1 MGRMPTHPELIDRL
15 ENNIAPKSL
24 VAHFGQMPDPRIDR
38 RKAHDL
44 VDILVIAV
52 CTLLC
57 AGESFNDMED
67 FGKAKQ
73 EWFKTF
79 LGLRN
84 GIPSHDTFNRVFA
97 ALDPQQFLDCFL
109 RWTQSLRQAV
119 SQEIVALD
127 GKALRR
133 AVNQGQSAKYVVSA
147 WAESNGLVLGQW
159 KVAEKSNEITA
170 VPELL
175 RVLELSGCI
184 VTLDAMGCQ
193 KQIAREIIEA
203 DAQYVLALKGNQE
216 VVHQEVKAF
225 LDATLAEQQA
235 PRPVGA
241 KLSPAAASLAYLQT
255 VGKDHGRLETRRYYQ
270 SDHLAWFADRGKW
283 EGLQSVGMV
292 ESIREVAGKATVE
305 RRYYLS
311 SLGLDVATFARAVR
325 SHWGVEN
332 KVHWVMDVCFREDQ
346 SRARAGYAAENLATL
361 RRLALNLLKRES
373 TKKRG
378 VRGKQLNASW
388 DHAYLLRLL
397 GL

>member
-1 MGRMPTHPELIDRL
+1 MGRMLTHPESIDRL

-147 WAESNGLVLGQW
+147 
-159 KVAEKSNEITA
+159 
-170 VPELL
+170 
-175 RVLELSGCI
+175 
-184 VTLDAMGCQ
+184 
-193 KQIAREIIEA
+193 
-203 DAQYVLALKGNQE
+203 
-216 VVHQEVKAF
+216 
-225 LDATLAEQQA
+225 
-235 PRPVGA
+235 
-241 KLSPAAASLAYLQT
+241 
-255 VGKDHGRLETRRYYQ
+255 
-270 SDHLAWFADRGKW
+270 
-283 EGLQSVGMV
+283 
-292 ESIREVAGKATVE
+292 
-305 RRYYLS
+305 
-311 SLGLDVATFARAVR
+311 
-325 SHWGVEN
+325 
-332 KVHWVMDVCFREDQ
+332 
-346 SRARAGYAAENLATL
+346 
-361 RRLALNLLKRES
+361 
-373 TKKRG
+373 
-378 VRGKQLNASW
+378 
-388 DHAYLLRLL
+388 
-397 GL
+397 